1 MKKLLRIL
9 ALLCAF
15 CLLLGLGVSAEGENW
30 SEEYY
35 RIIDYT
41 DTLTDEETESL
52 DADCVQILR
61 GYQIDLA
68 LIVVDNA
75 AQASM
80 LSDSRA
86 ALSTTIRARSI

>member
-9 ALLCAF
+9 ALLCAL

-41 DTLTDEETESL
+41 DTLTDEAYLGGLEYIKNIYGGKICSVKSL
-52 DADCVQILR
+52 KF
-61 GYQIDLA
+61 
-68 LIVVDNA
+68 
-75 AQASM
+75 
-80 LSDSRA
+80 
-86 ALSTTIRARSI
+86 